1 MRSLFARSQDLLL
14 LKPRWRYLIALFSVG
29 GLVSAVMTT
38 AHLAYPLQLAW
49 GLTPGAPVGSE
60 PGSIQFLVLLLVA
73 ILASALLGMIAGYA
87 LLSAL
92 LAAFT
97 PLTARESFR
106 AIFLSYYPAGWF
118 SE

>member
-29 GLVSAVMTT
+29 GLISAVMTT

-49 GLTPGAPVGSE
+49 GLVPGAPVGSE
-60 PGSIQFLVLLLVA
+60 PGSIQFFMLLLVA
-73 ILASALLGMIAGYA
+73 MVASALVGMAAGYA
-87 LLSAL
+87 LLSLL

-97 PLTARESFR
+97 PLTAREPFR
-106 AIFLSYYPAGWF
+106 AIFLRHYPDGWF
-118 SE
+118 GE